1 MLVGAL
7 LLLRQKGHP
16 PGMSINDHVL
26 QAVVNNGECG
36 TLPANAPGGR
46 HILPAVPTD
55 PPIQSI
61 NSNNFT
67 EGCRATVTAPVALPV
82 SALLQW
88 EVKHR
93 VHLDGVG
100 GGFCSGRTNMNVLTA
115 RAKPAFRALC

>member
-7 LLLRQKGHP
+7 LLLRQNGHP

-36 TLPANAPGGR
+36 TLPANPPGGR
-46 HILPAVPTD
+46 HITPAVPTD

-82 SALLQW
+82 SALLQ
-88 EVKHR
+88 
-93 VHLDGVG
+93 
-100 GGFCSGRTNMNVLTA
+100 
-115 RAKPAFRALC
+115 